1 MESSL
6 LLSITETIATL
17 AFGISGILLAAR
29 YRLDMVGITAV
40 ALISAFGGGT
50 LRDILLDK
58 RPFFWMSHSQWLLFF
73 LVLSPL
79 SVRFLKQQHRS
90 TLSKAIQFPDTL
102 GLALFTLVGVQTA
115 LDMKMSWIVAIL
127 MGVITSSFGGVI
139 AELCCKKIPSI
150 FKNHRPYA
158 SISLAGGTL
167 FILLLEFGLHQP
179 LAFLV
184 AFITIVVLKLLSHYK
199 NWHLPEW
206 RD

>member
-1 MESSL
+1 MDPNFL
-6 LLSITETIATL
+6 HSITETIGTL

-58 RPFFWMSHSQWLLFF
+58 RPFFWMSHSEWILFF
-73 LVLSPL
+73 LVLAPL
-79 SVRFLKQQHRS
+79 SVHFLKQQLRS
-90 TLSKAIQFPDTL
+90 TLSKAIQIPDTL

-115 LDMKMSWIVAIL
+115 LDVKMNWIVAVL

-139 AELCCKKIPSI
+139 AELCCKRIPSI

-158 SISLAGGTL
+158 SISLAGGSL
-167 FILLLEFGLHQP
+167 FILLLELGLHQSI
-179 LAFLV
+179 AFLV
-184 AFITIVVLKLLSHYK
+184 SFITIAVLKLLSHYK
-199 NWHLPEW
+199 SWHLPEW